1 MANIK
6 GRCEP
11 AYSIVRRFGGVTPT
25 AKILS
30 LQPSTVSRWLTAD
43 GTNGQIPQK
52 YWITLLNHALS
63 RNIKIN
69 LADISGIVI
78 E

>member
-11 AYSIVRRFGGVTPT
+11 AYSIVRRLGGVTRT
-25 AKILS
+25 AKILKV
-30 LQPSTVSRWLTAD
+30 QISTVSRWLTVD

-52 YWITLLNHALS
+52 YWVTLLNHALS
-63 RNIKIN
+63 RKIKIS
-69 LADISGIVI
+69 LEDISGIVI
-78 E
+78 K